1 MQQKHQQKACQKLS
15 QPSITRSAAE
25 IGHSRLAR
33 EGVYCGVK
41 GRTGTETMMS
51 FHVHLFQVV
60 FIVVLVA
67 VAVAAAL
74 HI

>member
-15 QPSITRSAAE
+15 QPSSTRSAAE

-33 EGVYCGVK
+33 GVYCGVK
-41 GRTGTETMMS
+41 GVEGTETMMS
-51 FHVHLFQVV
+51 FHVHLFRVV
-60 FIVVLVA
+60 FIVVA
-67 VAVAAAL
+67 VAVAAAAL